1 VHGSQDFLE
10 ALAMVLCVA
19 AVTTV
24 LFQRFRQP
32 VVLGYIL
39 AGLIIGPH
47 VPIPLVADAET
58 IQTLSE
64 VGVILLMF
72 SLGLEF
78 SLRRLFEIGATA
90 GLTAIVQCSMLLGLG
105 FVVGRAFGWT
115 VIESMFAGAII
126 AISSTTIIAKA
137 FDEQNVRG
145 KPREIVVG
153 ILIAEDLIAI
163 LLMAILTGVASGSG
177 LSPRA
182 LVGPLG
188 QLAAFL
194 IGVVVIGLLVI
205 PRIVRSIMRLGRAE
219 TTLVASLGI
228 CFAVSLLAYELGY
241 SVALGAFLAGSLV
254 AESGEQ
260 QAIEHLVQPVRDVFA
275 AVFFVSV
282 GMGIDPALIA
292 EYWFAVLVF
301 TVVVIVG
308 KVASVA
314 LGVFLTGNGT
324 RASIQAGLSL
334 AQIGEFSFI
343 IAALGLSLN
352 ATGEFLYPIA
362 VAVSAITTLTT
373 PFLIR
378 ASEPVASYVDRRLP
392 RPLQTLAVLYAS
404 WVEQLRRASPRTT
417 TRGAELRRRVTLAGV
432 DVAVLG
438 ALAIGTSIGVERM
451 SSDLEARFGWS
462 ADVARAIVIG
472 AAAALSVPFCIGV
485 FQRTRGLG
493 AALADVAFP
502 ASADE
507 SRLDLAAAPRRSLV
521 LLLQLASLLLLGA
534 PLVAV
539 LQPFVPPAA
548 LAVVLG
554 VVLLASSVAFWRS
567 ATNLQSHVSAG
578 AQLILEALQ
587 AQSHASSPPT
597 SSDPLHAV
605 KSLVP
610 GLGAPTAVRLL
621 AGSPSVGRSL
631 AELNLRGVTGA
642 TVLVIQR
649 GASGVVV
656 PQADHVLQA
665 GDVLALAGAE
675 DAIASATALLIGGD
689 EATLPIGPQ

>member
-1 VHGSQDFLE
+1 MHGTQDFLE

-19 AVTTV
+19 GVTTV
-24 LFQRFRQP
+24 LFHKIRQP

-47 VPIPLVADAET
+47 VPIPLVAAPET
-58 IQTLSE
+58 IRTLSE

-78 SLRRLFEIGATA
+78 SLRRLFEIGGAA
-90 GLTAIVQCSMLLGLG
+90 GLTAIVQCSMLMGLG
-105 FVVGRAFGWT
+105 FVAGRAFGWT
-115 VIESMFAGAII
+115 VLESIFAGAII

-177 LSPRA
+177 LSTRA
-182 LVGPLG
+182 LTAPLG
-188 QLAAFL
+188 QLAGFL
-194 IGVVVIGLLVI
+194 VGVTVVGLLVV
-205 PRIVRSIMRLGRAE
+205 PRMMRAILRLGRAE

-228 CFAVSLLAYELGY
+228 CFAISLLAHELGY

-254 AESGEQ
+254 AESGDQEGI
-260 QAIEHLVQPVRDVFA
+260 AHLVQPVRDVFA

-282 GMGIDPALIA
+282 GMGIDPALVA
-292 EYWFAVLVF
+292 DYWVAVLVF
-301 TVVVIVG
+301 TGVVIGG

-314 LGVFLTGNGT
+314 LGVFLTGNGI
-324 RASIQAGLSL
+324 RVAIQAGLSL

-362 VAVSAITTLTT
+362 VAVSAVTTLTT

-378 ASEPVASYVDRRLP
+378 ASEPVASWVDRKLP
-392 RPLQTLAVLYAS
+392 RPLQTFAVLYAS
-404 WVEQLRRASPRTT
+404 WVVQLRRESPRAT
-417 TRGAELRRRVTLAGV
+417 TRGDSLRRGIALAAV
-432 DVAVLG
+432 DVAALAGIAIGSSLGLDRMAG
-438 ALAIGTSIGVERM
+438 ALG
-451 SSDLEARFGWS
+451 ARFGWS
-462 ADVARAIVIG
+462 GDVARALVIG
-472 AAAALSVPFCIGV
+472 SAAAVSVPFCVGV
-485 FQRTRGLG
+485 FQRTRRLG
-493 AALADVAFP
+493 ATLAELAFP
-502 ASADE
+502 AAARE
-507 SRLDLAAAPRRSLV
+507 RLDLAAAPRRSLV
-521 LLLQLASLLLLGA
+521 LILQLTSLLLLGA
-534 PLVAV
+534 PLLAV
-539 LQPFVPPAA
+539 LQPFVPSAL
-548 LAVVLG
+548 LAVAL
-554 VVLLASSVAFWRS
+554 VVMVTAASLAFWRS
-567 ATNLQSHVSAG
+567 ATDLQSHVSAG

-587 AQSHASSPPT
+587 AQSHVSP
-597 SSDPLHAV
+597 SRAANDPLRAV
-605 KSLVP
+605 QSLVP
-610 GLGAPTAVRLL
+610 GLGMPTAVRLPR
-621 AGSPSVGRSL
+621 GSPAIGRSL
-631 AELNLRGVTGA
+631 AEINLRGVTGA

-649 GASGVVV
+649 GDSGVVV

-675 DAIASATALLIGGD
+675 HAIASATALLTGNEQSAPPMPPG
-689 EATLPIGPQ
+689 